1 MFSSQCVSYPPA
13 ASDAG
18 ANRAHARRFWQGFGE
33 GAARHATATST
44 LVDGY
49 AGERLRLGVFR
60 HAPHVLTDEALP
72 REHRQAVLL
81 TLQLNGHARVEQH
94 DRRSEIE
101 PGDFCLIDLSRPFRL
116 EIDRCT
122 VQTVHLPL
130 AVLRDAIPRLD
141 EVSAVGLHGHLSS
154 VGYLRVLYQEMFA
167 HPSGLTEAVA
177 DRLAD
182 AIPHMLAAA
191 LESMDVAT
199 AAPSRL
205 RQYHKRQVRLF
216 AREHLSDPA
225 LCVEMIAKG
234 VGLSPSHLF
243 ELFSDD
249 DMTLM
254 RWVRMERLARCQ
266 RELADPSLRHRS
278 IAQVAHAWGFG
289 DMTHFSRCFRDRFG
303 MSPRA
308 YRQTAISGPRPVV
321 SYMDVHTSNE

>member
-1 MFSSQCVSYPPA
+1 MLSSQCVSHPQA
-13 ASDAG
+13 AADAG

-33 GAARHATATST
+33 GTARHAIATST
-44 LVDGY
+44 LIDGY

-60 HAPHVLTDEALP
+60 HAPHVLTGEALP

-81 TLQLNGHARVEQH
+81 TLQLNGRARVEQH

-130 AVLRDAIPRLD
+130 AVLRDAVPRLD
-141 EVSAVGLHGHLSS
+141 EVSAVGLHGHLSP

-191 LESMDVAT
+191 LESMDVAAT
-199 AAPSRL
+199 APSRL

-266 RELADPSLRHRS
+266 RELSDPSLRHRS

-308 YRQTAISGPRPVV
+308 YRQTAISGPRPVA
-321 SYMDVHTSNE
+321 SYTDVHTSNE

>member
-1 MFSSQCVSYPPA
+1 MFSNQCVSQPPGDL
-13 ASDAG
+13 DAG
-18 ANRAHARRFWQGFGE
+18 VNRANARRFWQGFAE
-33 GAARHATATST
+33 GTARHAIAAST

-49 AGERLRLGVFR
+49 AGERLRLGTFR
-60 HAPHVLTDEALP
+60 HMPHVLTDEALP

-81 TLQLNGHARVEQH
+81 TLQLNGRAQVEQH

-116 EIDRCT
+116 EIDRST

-130 AVLRDAIPRLD
+130 AVLREAVPRLD
-141 EVSAVGLHGHLSS
+141 EVSAVGLHGHLGS

-191 LESMDVAT
+191 LESMDVAA

-243 ELFSDD
+243 ELFSEDD
-249 DMTLM
+249 ITLM
-254 RWVRMERLARCQ
+254 RWVRLERLARCQ

-278 IAQVAHAWGFG
+278 IAQIAHAWGFG

-308 YRQTAISGPRPVV
+308 YRQTAISGARPIV
-321 SYMDVHTSNE
+321 SRMDVHTSNE